1 MCILLVG
8 GLVAAAC
15 GSDRDDE
22 ADDET
27 PTTAEGGVATDKFGD
42 LDTPCGEGDAKGAT
56 EQGVTDTSI
65 TIGFGD
71 DHGFSAAPGLNHEQ
85 SDAMQAMIKWCN
97 DQGGINGRTIDGK
110 YYDAKLT
117 EVNNVMTTACKE
129 AFMLV
134 GEGFAFD
141 SGQEQIRLGCN
152 LAAVPVWAVSPAFA
166 NGKDAIQ
173 PVPNPVDYTPVQIA
187 AAIAKGF
194 PDKIKKT
201 AVMYANY
208 AATIDTKD
216 KVLASYPKFGFEFL
230 DCPQEYNIT
239 GEPDWKPFAQK
250 LKDCG
255 AEIVY
260 FTGSPNPNF
269 ENFLEAAN
277 QLDFKPIYM
286 TDANF
291 YDQQFSSWNKDHLA
305 DNTYVREAFVPLE
318 EADEIPAVQQ
328 YLDIVKGNGGDVNQ
342 LGEQAT
348 SAFLLWATAAKECG
362 SNLTRKC
369 VLDEIK
375 KIDEWTAGGL
385 HAETNPASNLPPKC
399 GVTLKLNGT
408 KWVRFDPKEK
418 GELDCS
424 DDYVVK
430 VSGPVVD
437 KAKLDSN
444 RISHAAES

>member
-1 MCILLVG
+1 
-8 GLVAAAC
+8 
-15 GSDRDDE
+15 
-22 ADDET
+22 
-27 PTTAEGGVATDKFGD
+27 
-42 LDTPCGEGDAKGAT
+42 
-56 EQGVTDTSI
+56 
-65 TIGFGD
+65 
-71 DHGFSAAPGLNHEQ
+71 
-85 SDAMQAMIKWCN
+85 
-97 DQGGINGRTIDGK
+97 
-110 YYDAKLT
+110 
-117 EVNNVMTTACKE
+117 
-129 AFMLV
+129 
-134 GEGFAFD
+134 
-141 SGQEQIRLGCN
+141 
-152 LAAVPVWAVSPAFA
+152 
-166 NGKDAIQ
+166 
-173 PVPNPVDYTPVQIA
+173 
-187 AAIAKGF
+187 
-194 PDKIKKT
+194 
-201 AVMYANY
+201 
-208 AATIDTKD
+208 
-216 KVLASYPKFGFEFL
+216 
-230 DCPQEYNIT
+230 
-239 GEPDWKPFAQK
+239 
-250 LKDCG
+250 
-255 AEIVY
+255 
-260 FTGSPNPNF
+260 
-269 ENFLEAAN
+269 
-277 QLDFKPIYM
+277 M

>member
-1 MCILLVG
+1 MIG
-8 GLVAAAC
+8 GLVTAAC
-15 GSDRDDE
+15 GSSRNDN
-22 ADDET
+22 AGNN
-27 PTTAEGGVATDKFGD
+27 TTTTEKAAASGKFGD
-42 LDTPCGEGDAKGAT
+42 LASPCGKGNAKGAT
-56 EQGVTDTSI
+56 AQGVTDTSI

-71 DHGFSAAPGLNHEQ
+71 DAGFSASPGLNHQQ
-85 SDAMQAMIKWCN
+85 SDAMRAFVKWCN
-97 DQGGINGRTIDGK
+97 AQGGINGRTIDGK

-117 EVNNVMTTACKE
+117 EVNNVMTQACKE

-187 AAIAKGF
+187 AAIAKAF

-216 KVLASYPKFGFEFL
+216 KMLVSYPKFGFQIL
-230 DCPQEYNIT
+230 PCPQEYNIQ

-255 AEIVY
+255 AEVVY
-260 FTGSPNPNF
+260 FTGSPYPNF

-277 QLDFKPIYM
+277 QLDYKPIYV

-291 YDQQFSSWNKDHLA
+291 YDQQFSSWNKDGLG
-305 DNTYVREAFVPLE
+305 DNTYVREAFYPLE
-318 EADEIPAVQQ
+318 EADKVPAVKQF
-328 YLDIVKGNGGDVNQ
+328 LDIVQGNGGDVNQ
-342 LGEQAT
+342 LGEQAA

-362 SNLTRKC
+362 SQLTRAC
-369 VLDEIK
+369 VLD
-375 KIDEWTAGGL
+375 KIRGITDWTAGGL
-385 HAETNPASNLPPKC
+385 HAPTNPASNLPPKC
-399 GVTLKLNGT
+399 GVTLKLSGT
-408 KWVRFDPKEK
+408 KWVRFAPKEAGK
-418 GELDCS
+418 LDCS
-424 DDYVVK
+424 DSYVVK
-430 VSGPVVD
+430 VTGPVVD

-444 RISHAAES
+444 RISQAVAAG